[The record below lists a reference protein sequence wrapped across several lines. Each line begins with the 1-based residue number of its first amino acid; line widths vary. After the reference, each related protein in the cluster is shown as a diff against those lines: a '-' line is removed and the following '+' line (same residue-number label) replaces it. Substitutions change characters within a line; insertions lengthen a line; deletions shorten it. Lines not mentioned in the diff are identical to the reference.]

1 MFDMKKIIAL
11 ALAAAIFVPNAVL
24 AKEAEPASAPETLFE
39 NERKEEPLYE
49 KGNFSNSFTEVEHRN
64 NSRAWREGMVG
75 GNGETGFVT
84 SGSPYT
90 DTIIYQHMY
99 FNYPSSQPRVIPDY
113 LTEQLEE
120 ARENVFN
127 LNDAWKI
134 WDYDSNGNK
143 VTRSRT
149 YFYSYHPGAQL
160 RITSENADKY
170 SNYKRWTNYETA
182 EVGVKYTDKYGEW
195 KRTTF
200 TSREDNVTITK
211 IEKSSEGQLINDIIS
226 IDNISEMYKAKNG
239 NSRVLDQRYKKLVG
253 PNADYLALVSHYPV
267 YTGSPL
273 YDGGFGNVIKIIAEG
288 ENAEKEVGNQIK
300 KLKGVG
306 SVTYSSK
313 DEELNKL
320 IDKQGKDGKELF
332 ESYREDNPLGSAYEV
347 EAKDPTKLAS
357 LAKKIQDIPNVNS
370 VNYGGD
376 STQSMVTTLN
386 TIQKAGSVF
395 IVGLVIV
402 ALFMISNTIKI
413 TITARSTEISIMRM
427 VGASNWYI
435 RIPFML
441 EGMLIGLFG
450 AIIPILVLVYGYG
463 ALYNYT
469 GGSLMS
475 SMLVLKAPMPF
486 IRDFSFILAGLGAG
500 VGLIGSFVSMRRFL
514 KF

>member
-1 MFDMKKIIAL
+1 MKELISCIKNLPKHFKESLVNLWRNGAMSFSS
-11 ALAAAIFVPNAVL
+11 IFA
-24 AKEAEPASAPETLFE
+24 
-39 NERKEEPLYE
+39 
-49 KGNFSNSFTEVEHRN
+49 
-64 NSRAWREGMVG
+64 
-75 GNGETGFVT
+75 
-84 SGSPYT
+84 
-90 DTIIYQHMY
+90 
-99 FNYPSSQPRVIPDY
+99 
-113 LTEQLEE
+113 
-120 ARENVFN
+120 
-127 LNDAWKI
+127 
-134 WDYDSNGNK
+134 
-143 VTRSRT
+143 
-149 YFYSYHPGAQL
+149 
-160 RITSENADKY
+160 
-170 SNYKRWTNYETA
+170 
-182 EVGVKYTDKYGEW
+182 
-195 KRTTF
+195 
-200 TSREDNVTITK
+200 VTITLLLIGVISVLALNVQDISAN
-211 IEKSSEGQLINDIIS
+211 IEDGVRIYVKLERS
-226 IDNISEMYKAKNG
+226 ID
-239 NSRVLDQRYKKLVG
+239 
-253 PNADYLALVSHYPV
+253 
-267 YTGSPL
+267 
-273 YDGGFGNVIKIIAEG
+273 

-441 EGMLIGLFG
+441 EGIFIGLICYIVPL
-450 AIIPILVLVYGYG
+450 IILAYGYKF
-463 ALYNYT
+463 AYVT
-469 GGSLMS
+469 MTSLMS
-475 SMLVLKAPMPF
+475 SNLITFVPPYPLVWE
-486 IRDFSFILAGLGAG
+486 LGAFLALLG
-500 VGLIGSFVSMRRFL
+500 AVVGLIGSFFSVRKFL
-514 KF
+514 KL

>member
-1 MFDMKKIIAL
+1 MKELISCIKNLPKHFKESLVNLWRNGAMSFSS
-11 ALAAAIFVPNAVL
+11 IFA
-24 AKEAEPASAPETLFE
+24 
-39 NERKEEPLYE
+39 
-49 KGNFSNSFTEVEHRN
+49 
-64 NSRAWREGMVG
+64 
-75 GNGETGFVT
+75 
-84 SGSPYT
+84 
-90 DTIIYQHMY
+90 
-99 FNYPSSQPRVIPDY
+99 
-113 LTEQLEE
+113 
-120 ARENVFN
+120 
-127 LNDAWKI
+127 
-134 WDYDSNGNK
+134 
-143 VTRSRT
+143 
-149 YFYSYHPGAQL
+149 
-160 RITSENADKY
+160 
-170 SNYKRWTNYETA
+170 
-182 EVGVKYTDKYGEW
+182 
-195 KRTTF
+195 
-200 TSREDNVTITK
+200 VTITLLLIGVISVLALNVQDISAN
-211 IEKSSEGQLINDIIS
+211 IEDGVRIYVKLERS
-226 IDNISEMYKAKNG
+226 ID
-239 NSRVLDQRYKKLVG
+239 
-253 PNADYLALVSHYPV
+253 
-267 YTGSPL
+267 
-273 YDGGFGNVIKIIAEG
+273 

-300 KLKGVG
+300 KLKVVG
-306 SVTYSSK
+306 SITYSSK

-320 IDKQGKDGKELF
+320 IDKQGKDGKTLF